1 MNEKINYLF
10 FFDYLKN
17 TIKYILR
24 KSRKGILSL
33 NKLKLNEINIHFQF
47 IHPIFLFI
55 MNKMINKNR
64 KKDNKRVKIIY
75 SILNKK
81 HKNIIF

>member
-1 MNEKINYLF
+1 MKRLITYFSLIILKIQL
-10 FFDYLKN
+10 
-17 TIKYILR
+17 KYILK

-33 NKLKLNEINIHFQF
+33 KKLKLNEINIHFQF

>member
-1 MNEKINYLF
+1 MNEKINYLS
-10 FFDYLKN
+10 FFDYLKK
-17 TIKYILR
+17 TIKIYI
-24 KSRKGILSL
+24 KKIKKM
-33 NKLKLNEINIHFQF
+33 NFITKKLKINEINIHFQF
-47 IHPIFLFI
+47 IHPFFLFI

>member
-1 MNEKINYLF
+1 MKRLITYFSLIILKIQL
-10 FFDYLKN
+10 
-17 TIKYILR
+17 KYILR

-47 IHPIFLFI
+47 IHPFFLFI